1 MFSVNSYH
9 LPSTHAAA
17 PTCVLAELWRSAV
30 TVAEE
35 AEGTSSVG
43 DFEGAGLAFLP
54 SGGGSTVLGVC
65 WPWFSVKVTDLFWSP
80 CAVGTY
86 ACLIKAETTAPAS
99 NSLTHQH
106 HQREWRQGQ
115 DRRARQGLGGDA
127 RQTCRA
133 SYWVRL
139 QIKGMGHLQGG
150 EEGLKVVSHL
160 HSPIKFLYFETQGMR
175 QNRVRRVSLETGD
188 TTKNKH
194 RGCEWGGR
202 VISSQHMALT
212 ILKGYICF

>member
-1 MFSVNSYH
+1 MSSVNSYH
-9 LPSTHAAA
+9 TCSSTHSAP

-80 CAVGTY
+80 CAVDTH
-86 ACLIKAETTAPAS
+86 ACVVKTKRTTPAS

-106 HQREWRQGQ
+106 HQREWRQGW
-115 DRRARQGLGGDA
+115 DRRARQGLGADA

-139 QIKGMGHLQGG
+139 QIKGMG
-150 EEGLKVVSHL
+150 
-160 HSPIKFLYFETQGMR
+160 R
-175 QNRVRRVSLETGD
+175 CRVER
-188 TTKNKH
+188 
-194 RGCEWGGR
+194 
-202 VISSQHMALT
+202 
-212 ILKGYICF
+212 KG